1 MFRKYFK
8 EIIHSM
14 DDSDS
19 SNNNNCTQPYLN
31 RKGFRIIQRCALRVT
46 WQGMPFCA
54 ILTFNKFYKG
64 DLH

>member
-1 MFRKYFK
+1 
-8 EIIHSM
+8 M

-46 WQGMPFCA
+46 WRGMPFCA